1 MQKLAEILVSGVV
14 VGSIYGLIGLGI
26 VLVYKGS
33 RVLNFAQPEVGT
45 FALFITWQMVE
56 WGQPWIVGAA
66 AGVLVAALLS
76 LAFERLVVARMTDAP
91 RLTVAVATVGL
102 TLLLLG
108 LEIKIWPGALKVLAA
123 PISGEA
129 RDVFGVNVSPTQL
142 VALGMVALL
151 GLGLG
156 EFLRCTDFGLGVVA
170 AAQDP
175 LAVRLVGVR
184 LSRVSMFTWT
194 SAGVLAAIA
203 ALLIQPTI
211 STFAPGFMVTAVFVP
226 ALAAALLGGMRS
238 LPGTFVGGLVIGVL
252 DQGMQRAF
260 IQTSAVP
267 GAEIIAI
274 YVVILAILLLRPQG
288 LLVRRSA

>member
-1 MQKLAEILVSGVV
+1 MQKFAEILISGVV

-33 RVLNFAQPEVGT
+33 RVLNFAQPELGT
-45 FALFITWQMVE
+45 FALFITYQVVE
-56 WGQPWIVGAA
+56 WGLPWIAGAA
-66 AGVLVAALLS
+66 AGVVVAALLS
-76 LAFERLVVARMTDAP
+76 LTFERLVVARMTDVP

-102 TLLLLG
+102 ALLLLG
-108 LEIKIWPGALKVLAA
+108 LEIKLWPGDAKPLAG
-123 PISGEA
+123 PISG
-129 RDVFGVNVSPTQL
+129 RGIDLLGVRVSPTEQI
-142 VALGMVALL
+142 ALGMVAILGV
-151 GLGLG
+151 GLGW
-156 EFLRCTDFGLGVVA
+156 FLRRTDFGLGVVA

-194 SAGVLAAIA
+194 TAGVLAAIA

-211 STFAPGFMVTAVFVP
+211 GNFSAGFMVNFVFVP

-238 LPGTFVGGLVIGVL
+238 LPGTFVGGLVVGIL
-252 DQGMQRAF
+252 SQGMERAF
-260 IQTSAVP
+260 ISSGAVP
-267 GAEIIAI
+267 GPEIIAV

-288 LLVRRSA
+288 VLVRRAA